1 MKWRFLCTQ
10 QLIYIAKK
18 IGEISKFL
26 CDFYNKNINLE
37 NDLKWEKIFENPI
50 EIADILGTFADNI
63 DLYNINMWVSLDEGA
78 FIYVTEDNAD
88 KLIRYLYERYPY

>member
-1 MKWRFLCTQ
+1 MR
-10 QLIYIAKK
+10 K

-26 CDFYNKNINLE
+26 NDFYNKNIILK

-50 EIADILGTFADNI
+50 EIADIVGAFADNI
-63 DLYNINMWVSLDEGA
+63 DLYNMNMWISLDEGA
-78 FIYVTEDNAD
+78 FVYVTENNAD

>member
-1 MKWRFLCTQ
+1 MR
-10 QLIYIAKK
+10 K

-26 CDFYNKNINLE
+26 NDFYNKNIILK

-50 EIADILGTFADNI
+50 EIADIVGAFADNI
-63 DLYNINMWVSLDEGA
+63 DLYNMNMWISLDEGA
-78 FIYVTEDNAD
+78 FIYVTENNAD

>member
-1 MKWRFLCTQ
+1 MR
-10 QLIYIAKK
+10 K

-26 CDFYNKNINLE
+26 NDFYNKNIILKN
-37 NDLKWEKIFENPI
+37 NLKWEKIFENPI
-50 EIADILGTFADNI
+50 EIADIVGAFADNI
-63 DLYNINMWVSLDEGA
+63 DLYNMNMWVSLDEGA